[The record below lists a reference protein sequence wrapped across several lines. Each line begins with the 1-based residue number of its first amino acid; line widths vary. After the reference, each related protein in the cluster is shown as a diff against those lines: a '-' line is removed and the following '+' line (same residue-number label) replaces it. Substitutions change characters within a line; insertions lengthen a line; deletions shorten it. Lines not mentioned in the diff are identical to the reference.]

1 MIRRMLRRTAL
12 SVAVF
17 AGSLAVLGKANL
29 VCGADAPLG
38 AAAQAV
44 KGETYYT
51 QFSLYYDDF
60 AHETTNY
67 RTRTLVPINTPVTF
81 VAVRTSTAGVKGE
94 RVALQWPE
102 IVVKLPEG
110 RELRIRNVKKY
121 SGEELEGIF
130 SRTLGKAKVDLG
142 SFTENERTAI
152 LEGRVQPGMSKAAV
166 LRAMG
171 YPPKH
176 QTPSLSGNEWTYW
189 RNRVVSFVVRFS
201 DDKVVSTR

>member
-1 MIRRMLRRTAL
+1 MLRRTAL
-12 SVAVF
+12 SLAISG
-17 AGSLAVLGKANL
+17 GSLLLLEKSNL
-29 VCGADAPLG
+29 VCGADSQPD
-38 AAAQAV
+38 AAARAV

-81 VAVRTSTAGVKGE
+81 VGIRTSSPGIKGE
-94 RVALQWPE
+94 QTTLTWPE
-102 IVVKLPEG
+102 ILVKLPAG
-110 RELRIRNVKKY
+110 RELRIKNVRKY
-121 SGEELEGIF
+121 SGEDLNGIF
-130 SRTLGKAKVDLG
+130 VRTLGKEKVDL
-142 SFTENERTAI
+142 SAFTDMERTPI
-152 LEGRVQPGMSKAAV
+152 LEGQVENGMSKAAV

-176 QTPSLSGNEWTYW
+176 QTPSLTGNEWTYW
-189 RNRVVSFVVRFS
+189 RNRVASFVVRFR

>member
-1 MIRRMLRRTAL
+1 M
-12 SVAVF
+12 
-17 AGSLAVLGKANL
+17 VLGKANQ
-29 VCGADAPLG
+29 VCGAEAQPG
-38 AAAQAV
+38 AAAQAA
-44 KGETYYT
+44 KGETYHT

-81 VAVRTSTAGVKGE
+81 VAVRTTTAGVKG
-94 RVALQWPE
+94 AQITMPWPE
-102 IVVKLPEG
+102 IVVRIPEG
-110 RELRIRNVKKY
+110 REVRIRNVRKY
-121 SGEELEGIF
+121 SGEDLDGIF
-130 SRTLGKAKVDLG
+130 SRTLGKEKVDL
-142 SFTENERTAI
+142 SAFTEVERTSI
-152 LEGRVQPGMSKAAV
+152 LEGQVEPGMSKAAV

-189 RNRVVSFVVRFS
+189 RNRVASFVVRFR

>member
-1 MIRRMLRRTAL
+1 M
-12 SVAVF
+12 
-17 AGSLAVLGKANL
+17 LGKANQ
-29 VCGADAPLG
+29 VCGADAQPG

-51 QFSLYYDDF
+51 QFSLYYDDL

-81 VAVRTSTAGVKGE
+81 VAVRTSTPGLKGE
-94 RVALQWPE
+94 RTPLQWPE

-130 SRTLGKAKVDLG
+130 SRTLGKAKVDL
-142 SFTENERTAI
+142 SAFSEPERTSI
-152 LEGRVQPGMSKAAV
+152 LEGQVEPGMSKAAV

-171 YPPKH
+171 FPPRH
-176 QTPSLSGNEWTYW
+176 QTPSLTSNEWTYW
-189 RNRVVSFVVRFS
+189 RNRLASFVVRFR